1 MRILMIAAL
10 LLGSGAAFAATS
22 EPSGFP
28 RDTDSLRS
36 LDNQQ
41 LRIVRRAG
49 ALCWHSGEGG
59 FGGQGIVGRACVI
72 NGTEGAIA
80 SQKDPVLK
88 AYSDALPMHVRYDE
102 FRPAFYWQR
111 LVVHQ

>member
-1 MRILMIAAL
+1 MRIFMIGILCLVA
-10 LLGSGAAFAATS
+10 GAAFAAS
-22 EPSGFP
+22 AGPGAFP
-28 RDTDSLRS
+28 RDADSLRT

-80 SQKDPVLK
+80 SLKDPVLK

-111 LVVHQ
+111 LVIHQ